1 MSGGGCGGH
10 ASADRFAEED
20 EGLVVGDQS
29 HGFVGRGEESAL
41 RGSPGTRAVAW
52 VFEDIDREGAVGRG
66 GAEDRGVV
74 GAVHGVTGVAVGD
87 ENGEWRTRVFGR
99 GEDAVADDSTLRVVP
114 RLEPLGA
121 GFPFE
126 RCGVVVA

>member
-1 MSGGGCGGH
+1 MRGGGCGGH

-20 EGLVVGDQS
+20 EGFVVGDQS
-29 HGFVGRGEESAL
+29 HGFVGRGEESGL

-66 GAEDRGVV
+66 GAEDRAVV

-87 ENGEWRTRVFGR
+87 ENGKWWTRVIGR
-99 GEDAVADDSTLRVVP
+99 RETAVADGSALRVFP
-114 RLEPLGA
+114 RLEPLGS

-126 RCGVVVA
+126 RFGVVA